1 VTATQQS
8 KTNDIAPPNTVN
20 AVLTLSNGQKI
31 ILDDTGNGIVAMQGA
46 VNVIKTADGQIAYKG
61 ASNNIEYNTLNNPR
75 GSKVIRLALAD
86 GSRVWL
92 NAASSLKY
100 PTAFFGNERK
110 VHVTGEAYFE
120 VTKNAAMPFK
130 VEAKGMEVEVLG
142 THFNISSYDD
152 ELSSRTTLLEGS
164 VKINQGNTTNF
175 LRPGQQAKLNKDGE
189 IKIINDADVDEAVAW
204 KENKF
209 QFAWADIHDVMRQ
222 IARWYDVSVDYKGS
236 VSSHFGGTIPRE
248 VNLSQALKMLE
259 LTGELKFEIEGK
271 HVMVM
276 P

>member
-1 VTATQQS
+1 
-8 KTNDIAPPNTVN
+8 
-20 AVLTLSNGQKI
+20 
-31 ILDDTGNGIVAMQGA
+31 
-46 VNVIKTADGQIAYKG
+46 
-61 ASNNIEYNTLNNPR
+61 
-75 GSKVIRLALAD
+75 
-86 GSRVWL
+86 
-92 NAASSLKY
+92 
-100 PTAFFGNERK
+100 
-110 VHVTGEAYFE
+110 VTGEAYFE

-204 KENKF
+204 KENRF